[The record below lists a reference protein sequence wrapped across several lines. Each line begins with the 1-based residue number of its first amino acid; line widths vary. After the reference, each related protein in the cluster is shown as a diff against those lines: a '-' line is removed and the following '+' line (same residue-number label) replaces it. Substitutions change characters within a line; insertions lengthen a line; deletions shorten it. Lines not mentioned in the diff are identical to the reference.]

1 MFDNLGVL
9 REEPM
14 MLLRQELRE
23 PASYYSIL
31 QSIAGGNSSPK
42 LIAEHAGV
50 GSDSIGAYLKTLVD
64 LRLIERKVPFGED
77 PSKSRKGM
85 YVVSDPFFAYWFRFV
100 GRNMSIFGW

>member
-31 QSIAGGNSSPK
+31 QSIAGGNSSPS
-42 LIAEHAGV
+42 L
-50 GSDSIGAYLKTLVD
+50 SLNM
-64 LRLIERKVPFGED
+64 R
-77 PSKSRKGM
+77 
-85 YVVSDPFFAYWFRFV
+85 VSDLIRLEH
-100 GRNMSIFGW
+100 I